1 MKGVNKNVIEITDT
15 GSDCFER
22 AILFVRADKA
32 GGDTEALRTRARQY
46 IAGLR
51 MRRKM
56 LRNARLWWT
65 LAKYGSALAAG
76 GAITMLL
83 LKI

>member
-1 MKGVNKNVIEITDT
+1 
-15 GSDCFER
+15 
-22 AILFVRADKA
+22 
-32 GGDTEALRTRARQY
+32 
-46 IAGLR
+46 
-51 MRRKM
+51 M